1 MTVVEKDAA
10 AIKALP
16 AGTKIE
22 IGGHTDN
29 TGDPNFNTT
38 LSEDRANAVKDEL
51 VKLGVDGNTLTA
63 KGYGSTKAIADNDSP
78 EGRLKN
84 RRIEFTIAP

>member
-1 MTVVEKDAA
+1 MTVVQKDAD
-10 AIKALP
+10 AIKAMP

-38 LSEDRANAVKDEL
+38 LSDDRANAVKDEL
-51 VKLGVDGNTLTA
+51 VNLGVDAAMLTA
-63 KGYGSTKAIADNDSP
+63 KGYGSEKPIADNNTE

-84 RRIEFTIAP
+84 RRIEFVVAP